1 MAVLFYIILVIFSKQ
16 VTWSWLWFFV
26 SLIFSA
32 EYGRTIYK
40 YKYTRNPDLDE
51 EEVDEAEIDELE

>member
-51 EEVDEAEIDELE
+51 EEIDELE